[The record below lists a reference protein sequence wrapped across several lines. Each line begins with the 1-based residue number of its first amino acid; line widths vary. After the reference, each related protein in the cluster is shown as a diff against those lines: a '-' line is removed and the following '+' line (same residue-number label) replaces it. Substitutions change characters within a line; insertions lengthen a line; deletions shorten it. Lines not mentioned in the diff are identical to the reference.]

1 MTTYITLPSNDPSV
15 LAGSTPGNYIVQ
27 LGRSLDFSGGAYEVF
42 LLEARFRMTWHNV
55 EAGSNELVLSGNAP
69 AVIPPGY
76 YESVPQLCTALN
88 ALFKGK
94 GVVFTPLLLT
104 LQVQITLPAGQTLQ
118 GPVLRLLG
126 FDSIVGDGVGG
137 SFTSSKI
144 ADVTRDRSSLFVYCS
159 IVVNSSQGSFSVPL
173 LKEIP
178 LNNAKPGDV
187 IVYRQPL
194 PVETH
199 YLNTPIVQ
207 SIEVNVKDSHNKT
220 VDFQGSSVSLLIGIR
235 PAT

>member
-42 LLEARFRMTWHNV
+42 LLEARFQMTWHNV
-55 EAGSNELVLSGNAP
+55 EAGENTIQVQGSSAATLEA
-69 AVIPPGY
+69 GY
-76 YESVPQLCTALN
+76 YENVADLCIALN
-88 ALFKGK
+88 TLLKAEKI
-94 GVVFTPLLLT
+94 VFTPLPRT
-104 LQVQITLPAGQTLQ
+104 LKVACSMPSGKTMVGVP
-118 GPVLRLLG
+118 LRLLG
-126 FDSIVGDGVGG
+126 WPDGRITG
-137 SFTSSKI
+137 SGTGARI
-144 ADVTRDRSSLFVYCS
+144 ADVLGGRSSLFVYLS
-159 IVVNSSQGSFSVPL
+159 IVANSQQGSFSVPL

-178 LNNAKPGDV
+178 LQDARPGDT

-199 YLNTPIVQ
+199 KLNTPIVR
-207 SIEVNVKDSHNKT
+207 SAEVNVKDAHNKT
-220 VDFQGSSVSLLIGIR
+220 VDFHRSPVSLLIGIR

>member
-1 MTTYITLPSNDPSV
+1 MTTYLSLPSNDPSV
-15 LAGSTPGNYIVQ
+15 LAGSTSGNYTVQ
-27 LGRSLDFSGGAYEVF
+27 LGRSLD
-42 LLEARFRMTWHNV
+42 ARFRMTWRNIK
-55 EAGSNELVLSGNAP
+55 AGENDLVLSGKTLYLP
-69 AVIPPGY
+69 LGY

-88 ALFKGK
+88 TLFEGK
-94 GVVFTPLLLT
+94 GVVFNPLPLT

-118 GPVLRLLG
+118 GPALRLLG
-126 FDSIVGDGVGG
+126 FDSTVGDGVGR

-144 ADVTRDRSSLFVYCS
+144 ADVTIDRSSLFVYLS
-159 IVVNSSQGSFSVPL
+159 IVANSSQGSFSVPL
-173 LKEIP
+173 VKEIP

-199 YLNTPIVQ
+199 ILNTPIVR
-207 SIEVNVKDSHNKT
+207 SIEVNIKDTHNKT
-220 VDFQGSSVSLLIGIR
+220 VDFHGSPVSLLIGIK